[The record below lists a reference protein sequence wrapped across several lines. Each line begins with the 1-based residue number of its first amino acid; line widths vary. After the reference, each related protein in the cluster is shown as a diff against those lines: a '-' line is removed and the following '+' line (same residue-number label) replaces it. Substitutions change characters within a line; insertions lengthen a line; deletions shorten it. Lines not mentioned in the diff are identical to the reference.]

1 MWKPFELNVTLFCNG
16 DMVSLRFRSDTIE
29 PTDHHQDVPLQGER
43 RPHSSGRTH
52 RISSHPIPPKTSTSK
67 LIATY
72 CFYGMVRYY
81 FLQQPFLYCSN
92 LDFASENA
100 KTIAHVGS
108 SFRFHRSSS
117 TSSTSKSTGS
127 SSIPSCSSYAS
138 RTAK

>member
-1 MWKPFELNVTLFCNG
+1 MDTKSVIIGNLIYFLVILLLMRFMENRERFNPKPF
-16 DMVSLRFRSDTIE
+16 MVFYNFVCVCL
-29 PTDHHQDVPLQGER
+29 
-43 RPHSSGRTH
+43 
-52 RISSHPIPPKTSTSK
+52 
-67 LIATY
+67 ATY

-100 KTIAHVGS
+100 KTVAHVGS